1 MPISLSGSARSAPI
15 SAPVA
20 QHARTITYSRYSLRL
35 LAPQSNAQGLLRRV
49 KQGAVTVARHLARAL
64 CQRRGDAFAL
74 PRSATRNQSTRAHIL
89 VTRSLSAPPRQTL
102 RQSAYQAAPT
112 PAPLAKPAVSSPLP
126 APLPFLSKPAVPPRP
141 QNLPPPRRAP
151 APQATTAMS
160 TPVAPA
166 SDPQFATSMTPVT
179 TSFMPIGAPPPP
191 PPPPPPD
198 FMRRPLPAP
207 VATAVP
213 PSFTTVASTQK
224 GPASPAPNRS
234 IIDEINA
241 AVLKK
246 FAAPNAENDDD
257 DVDDVAA
264 PDDEVGD
271 IELAST
277 EPPQAQPKQVA
288 MPDLRESPMLN
299 RQP

>member
-15 SAPVA
+15 SAPAEQHSRSVA
-20 QHARTITYSRYSLRL
+20 HGGHALRL
-35 LAPQSNAQGLLRRV
+35 LTPQGKAQGLLRLV
-49 KQGAVTVARHLARAL
+49 KQGAVTVTRHLARAL
-64 CQRRGDAFAL
+64 CQRRGDEFAL
-74 PRSATRNQSTRAHIL
+74 PRPTTRNQAERAQTLI
-89 VTRSLSAPPRQTL
+89 TRSLSAPPRQTL
-102 RQSAYQAAPT
+102 RQSAHQAALT
-112 PAPLAKPAVSSPLP
+112 PAPLARPVVSSPLP
-126 APLPFLSKPAVPPRP
+126 APLPLRSKPAIPPRP
-141 QNLPPPRRAP
+141 QNLPPPHRAP
-151 APQATTAMS
+151 SPQATTSA
-160 TPVAPA
+160 PVVPA
-166 SDPQFATSMTPVT
+166 TDPQFTAIKAPVT
-179 TSFMPIGAPPPP
+179 TFMPIGAPPPP

-198 FMRRPLPAP
+198 FMRRPLAAP
-207 VATAVP
+207 VAAAIT
-213 PSFTTVASTQK
+213 PSFTTVASIQK
-224 GPASPAPNRS
+224 APASPAPNRS

-271 IELAST
+271 IEWVAT